1 MAGRD
6 AGSMYSVLC
15 ILLFDRVSAKGIA
28 WSICLAA
35 AVGGFSCNHVHLLY
49 HHTLP
54 EVNWTAFNLLNNN
67 ALLQIVRAL
76 LLRGSLVFLF
86 SCFVCF
92 LDFDFFWFSST
103 HQLVQPYHTYLLP
116 YVHSFMSERNIRL
129 LRPVDS
135 LHRVIAMMKEQAPH

>member
-67 ALLQIVRAL
+67 ALVLQIVRAL

-92 LDFDFFWFSST
+92 LDYFFWFCFLHSSACPA
-103 HQLVQPYHTYLLP
+103 LSYLP
-116 YVHSFMSERNIRL
+116 TTVR
-129 LRPVDS
+129 
-135 LHRVIAMMKEQAPH
+135 A